1 MVIFL
6 QVFDFIS
13 LPRPKLASTFTLDPL
28 GSFQAQDVGIGP
40 HLVFAHTQSICQC
53 LVTQSVKVF
62 LQEIYL
68 A

>member
-28 GSFQAQDVGIGP
+28 GSFQPQMICIGSD
-40 HLVFAHTQSICQC
+40 LVFWQPQLICKF
-53 LVTQSVKVF
+53 LIAQSVKVF
-62 LQEIYL
+62 PEKIDL